1 MKKYILTILSITGLF
16 ACQSPINKKIEARID
31 NSPQAV
37 EVKSQIIQKQN
48 KQVEAIDLI
57 TLLDQCY
64 SRNDCKDE
72 LDNQLN
78 QWLIENNLMSAS
90 ELVETDDQDSEQLP
104 KIVTDGNNEPLIK
117 GNLSSNYLNNQLIK
131 GALNEWLTW
140 KRPQL
145 INAWQYYQ
153 FLKNDMS
160 AAFEKY
166 KTEES
171 LILAIMA
178 QESGGKVHSRSR
190 AGAGGLFQ
198 IMPATA
204 RRLGLNGKNGDY
216 DLRFNPEKSAFAAA
230 RYIDEQWQ
238 LYDGDKAKILAAYNS
253 GENRFARLNKRYKNI
268 SIWDKNFYYELPRE
282 TRHYVPVVLAAMLIF
297 QDPEKF
303 NVTLE
308 QGDTQIMTV
317 NLTEKTS
324 LSALAVCLGQ
334 VHRSEG
340 WFRVLRNLNSGIK
353 ADKTIDKNTDI
364 RIPKILETTFADNC
378 QNLELMQLAQSL
390 HDADF
395 KSAGLFRYR
404 VKQGDSL
411 NKIARKFRCTNRK
424 EIARLNH
431 LKAPRYLIRAGKHL
445 KIPQC

>member
-1 MKKYILTILSITGLF
+1 MKKIILTTISVSLLI
-16 ACQSPINKKIEARID
+16 ACQNSGHKKVDNNHQTDNIELQD
-31 NSPQAV
+31 
-37 EVKSQIIQKQN
+37 KQM
-48 KQVEAIDLI
+48 KAIDLVNS
-57 TLLDQCY
+57 LNQCY
-64 SRNDCKDE
+64 ASNDCKNE

-78 QWLIENNLMSAS
+78 DWLIEKNFISDS
-90 ELVETDDQDSEQLP
+90 EQVETDDQGNVQLP
-104 KIVTDGNNEPLIK
+104 KIVTTEDEKLLVK
-117 GNLSSNYLNNQLIK
+117 VHLSSNYMNNELIK

-145 INAWQYYQ
+145 INTWQYYQ
-153 FLKNDMS
+153 FLKDDMQ
-160 AAFEKY
+160 AGFEKY
-166 KTEES
+166 KIDES

-204 RRLGLNGKNGDY
+204 KRLGLSGKLGAY
-216 DLRFNPEKSAFAAA
+216 DLRFNPEQSALAAA
-230 RYIDEQWQ
+230 KYLHEQWQ

-253 GENRFARLNKRYKNI
+253 GENRFARLNRRYKNR
-268 SIWDKNFYYELPRE
+268 SLWDKNFYYELPRE
-282 TRHYVPVVLAAMLIF
+282 TRHYIPVVLAAMLIF
-297 QDPEKF
+297 QSPERF
-303 NVTLE
+303 NVILE
-308 QGDTQIMTV
+308 PVDAEIIIV
-317 NLTEKTS
+317 NLPVKTS
-324 LSALAVCLGQ
+324 LSELAVCLGQ
-334 VHRSEG
+334 EQRSEG

-353 ADKTIDKNTDI
+353 ADKTISENTDL
-364 RIPKILETTFADNC
+364 RIPKILAATFTMNC
-378 QNLELMQLAQSL
+378 QNQQLMKLAQSL

-395 KSAGLFRYR
+395 KSGGLFRYR